1 MQQGAPA
8 AGGSVQGDAMDSSV
22 EVSTAAKLTPEPT
35 ETPALGAPPSL
46 DETQPEPQPEL
57 LSGTVTAGST
67 PFDPSVEEPAA
78 DHAAAPPVG
87 FTVPAAEPTS
97 QLSQMLAQFRQLQA
111 TAPEGRE
118 KMLAELPPEVRA
130 AARVVVKLE
139 PKAVEKLASAAVAM
153 QNGKPLPPEAIG
165 TAYVMFSQ
173 LPPESKAV
181 MISHLPPQASKFVV
195 WMPGWQ
201 THWICVPVHLNRP
214 TTSPQLS
221 SQLRI
226 SLRSPW

>member
-67 PFDPSVEEPAA
+67 PLDPSVEEPAA

-118 KMLAELPPEVRA
+118 KMLAELPMESHA
-130 AARVVVKLE
+130 ASGSLSRSCLW
-139 PKAVEKLASAAVAM
+139 LATFKR
-153 QNGKPLPPEAIG
+153 QRFRPG
-165 TAYVMFSQ
+165 
-173 LPPESKAV
+173 ESR
-181 MISHLPPQASKFVV
+181 QFVV
-195 WMPGWQ
+195 EAGGDG
-201 THWICVPVHLNRP
+201 HVRVL
-214 TTSPQLS
+214 
-221 SQLRI
+221 
-226 SLRSPW
+226 